1 MTADEYAK
9 RVQALVLSAGCR
21 RMEAD
26 YPYKPSAQSGLFQL
40 AMGAADAVR
49 GKGREHER
57 DSDTQAFEQD
67 GARPE
72 DWLCEARDEL
82 TDCAAW
88 ITGADE
94 ISRSDRAMYRDAVIW
109 HLACAL
115 DALDS
120 WMIFERSAYYM
131 GRGSVKNPVRHEDTT
146 A

>member
-21 RMEAD
+21 RMENEM
-26 YPYKPSAQSGLFQL
+26 PYRPNAESGLFQL
-40 AMGAADAVR
+40 AMGGANAVR
-49 GKGREHER
+49 GKGREHET
-57 DSDTQAFEQD
+57 DGHTQAFEHSQ
-67 GARPE
+67 AKPE
-72 DWLCEARDEL
+72 EWLCEARDEL

-94 ISRSDRAMYRDAVIW
+94 ISRSDRTMYRDALVW

-120 WMIFERSAYYM
+120 WMIFERAAYYN
-131 GRGSVKNPVRHEDTT
+131 GRGAVAPINREDTT